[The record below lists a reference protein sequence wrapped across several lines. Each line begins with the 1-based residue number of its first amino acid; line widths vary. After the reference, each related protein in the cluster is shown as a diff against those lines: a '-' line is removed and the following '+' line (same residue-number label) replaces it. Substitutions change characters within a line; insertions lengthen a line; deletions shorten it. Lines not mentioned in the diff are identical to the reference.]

1 MGNQSTGRI
10 IGLLIL
16 LQFAV
21 GFSVNM
27 VLTAPLFGDP
37 GYLYTASEHGVQVG
51 VAALVAIVGMVLSVA
66 VAALAY
72 PVLRA
77 GTVSLAVAYVMLVA
91 IGAAMSGVEHGG
103 LLAMRAFSEAFAASG
118 GDQAL
123 FESLRVVGALM
134 RNGMHHLGLLIS
146 GFTLGL
152 WYLCLFRFALLPK
165 AIAGFGLLAVAL
177 QLYTICQPVLGGE
190 VNFTLLAPL
199 ALAQLAQ
206 GGWLLVK
213 GFPDQA

>member
-1 MGNQSTGRI
+1 
-10 IGLLIL
+10 
-16 LQFAV
+16 
-21 GFSVNM
+21 
-27 VLTAPLFGDP
+27 
-37 GYLYTASEHGVQVG
+37 
-51 VAALVAIVGMVLSVA
+51 
-66 VAALAY
+66 
-72 PVLRA
+72 
-77 GTVSLAVAYVMLVA
+77 
-91 IGAAMSGVEHGG
+91 MSGVEHGG

-118 GDQAL
+118 DDQAL

-177 QLYTICQPVLGGE
+177 QLYTISQPVLGGD

-213 GFPDQA
+213 GFPDKA